1 MQVISRRCGDEVVI
15 LAGSELESA
24 GLRCER
30 AEGDGEVH
38 ELVRLV
44 AHGDDA
50 RIGVGYAARVVL
62 LLGHVVDDVLLG
74 VVLVRPRR
82 VHRTDDVHLVVLE
95 RNVVLVDV
103 DDVIRVVYPEYWVGG
118 VPVDVVEPVGRRR
131 RLGDQV
137 DHQEK
142 KVDDEL
148 RRHGS
153 ADMLSCFVSVS
164 FPFFLSFNLLLSYN
178 FFSLFLPIESVIF
191 YLIYI
196 YKFLLYPSIRTG
208 MVARKSLGG
217 GALTETL
224 EQIRTDIHRS
234 STNH

>member
-1 MQVISRRCGDEVVI
+1 MEAKLLTDEVVI

-103 DDVIRVVYPEYWVGG
+103 DDVIRVVYPESKSI
-118 VPVDVVEPVGRRR
+118 
-131 RLGDQV
+131 QKII
-137 DHQEK
+137 K
-142 KVDDEL
+142 K
-148 RRHGS
+148 
-153 ADMLSCFVSVS
+153 
-164 FPFFLSFNLLLSYN
+164 NKN
-178 FFSLFLPIESVIF
+178 KKNK
-191 YLIYI
+191 LIN
-196 YKFLLYPSIRTG
+196 K
-208 MVARKSLGG
+208 
-217 GALTETL
+217 
-224 EQIRTDIHRS
+224 Q
-234 STNH
+234 

>member
-103 DDVIRVVYPEYWVGG
+103 DDVIRVVYPEYGVGG
-118 VPVDVVEPVGRRR
+118 IPMYVMHSGGR
-131 RLGDQV
+131 GD
-137 DHQEK
+137 
-142 KVDDEL
+142 
-148 RRHGS
+148 
-153 ADMLSCFVSVS
+153 
-164 FPFFLSFNLLLSYN
+164 
-178 FFSLFLPIESVIF
+178 
-191 YLIYI
+191 
-196 YKFLLYPSIRTG
+196 
-208 MVARKSLGG
+208 GG
-217 GALTETL
+217 
-224 EQIRTDIHRS
+224 Q
-234 STNH
+234 